1 MYVTNGPVGEP
12 LKLNIENDLLLCCHD
27 RDLKFANFTL
37 PFRRLRQRNTLKCV
51 PHVQHDYFSSFNQSD
66 LCLLTIP
73 LSSSLLKL
81 AINLIIVTITILKAT
96 VLRNG

>member
-12 LKLNIENDLLLCCHD
+12 LKLNIENDLLLCCH
-27 RDLKFANFTL
+27 RDLKFVNLTL
-37 PFRRLRQRNTLKCV
+37 PFRSLRQRNTLKCV

-73 LSSSLLKL
+73 LLSSLLKL

-96 VLRNG
+96 VLGNG

>member
-12 LKLNIENDLLLCCHD
+12 LKLNIENDLLLCCH

-37 PFRRLRQRNTLKCV
+37 PFRRLRQRNTLKY
-51 PHVQHDYFSSFNQSD
+51 VQHDYFSSFNQSD